1 MRSVARVPVPPPP
14 LAFSGI
20 VRNAP
25 SMRNTHRLPRVP
37 AALACVVV
45 LTAGLTA
52 CSSDETT
59 AADFCE
65 SAEQLE
71 QNQADVDLT
80 DSDQAISALRASAE
94 EARGI
99 SAPPEI
105 ADDWDV
111 MVTGITNV
119 VDALDGVDLE
129 DPAALQEAIG
139 SIDTEGL
146 DAATENVSEYMD
158 ANCTTETP

>member
-1 MRSVARVPVPPPP
+1 MRITP
-14 LAFSGI
+14 
-20 VRNAP
+20 
-25 SMRNTHRLPRVP
+25 RLPRIP
-37 AALACVVV
+37 AALACVAV
-45 LTAGLTA
+45 LAAGLTA

-59 AADFCE
+59 AAEFCE
-65 SAEQLE
+65 SAEQLQE
-71 QNQADVDLT
+71 NQADLDLT
-80 DSDQAISALRASAE
+80 DSDQALAAFRASAE

-111 MVTGITNV
+111 MVTGISDL
-119 VDALDGVDLE
+119 VDALDGVDFE

-146 DAATENVSEYMD
+146 DEATENVSAYMD
-158 ANCTTETP
+158 ANCTPETP